1 MPDRLTSRFAH
12 SAAETPRRA
21 ADRHSG
27 SRPSAAGRLLGC
39 GVLMGV
45 GSLVVG
51 SLMAPAAAKTNLALP
66 GVTTAIS
73 TASLPTS
80 LFTAASDGVD
90 SAAGLPEQCDPSKV
104 LTADRC
110 ASCHAGEFNT
120 WKNTPHAQTFEDLHR
135 MPEAKAIAER
145 MGFSSVK
152 RGGLCLECHYTVQA
166 QGDKLKPIDGV
177 SCESCHG
184 ASSDWITVHND
195 YGGPGV
201 SREDESAAHARQR
214 REQSIAA
221 GMRNPRNLY
230 SVAQSCFG
238 CHSIRREDL
247 INHGGH
253 QLASTDFELV
263 AWSQGRV
270 RHNFLRT
277 NNVSNE
283 PSPPE
288 RLRVMYVVGVLADL
302 EYATRATAV
311 ATTVGP
317 YGVASAQRAADRALK
332 LKAIQ
337 EAVQDPLLQEVL
349 TTFAEAELVTN
360 NAEQLLAVAERIS
373 ELGSEF
379 AEKRDG
385 STLGAIDAWLP
396 SPANYR

>member
-1 MPDRLTSRFAH
+1 MEEHA
-12 SAAETPRRA
+12 PR
-21 ADRHSG
+21 
-27 SRPSAAGRLLGC
+27 
-39 GVLMGV
+39 
-45 GSLVVG
+45 
-51 SLMAPAAAKTNLALP
+51 
-66 GVTTAIS
+66 
-73 TASLPTS
+73 
-80 LFTAASDGVD
+80 
-90 SAAGLPEQCDPSKV
+90 E
-104 LTADRC
+104 
-110 ASCHAGEFNT
+110 
-120 WKNTPHAQTFEDLHR
+120 TFEELHR
-135 MPEAKAIAER
+135 MPEAKAIAEPHGLLERQTWRTLPR
-145 MGFSSVK
+145 MPLHGSGP
-152 RGGLCLECHYTVQA
+152 RGQA
-166 QGDKLKPIDGV
+166 QANRWRV
-177 SCESCHG
+177 VRSCHG